1 MKKLSIILGISAGI
15 AVSAQSSTLMINNY
29 SSYDAAGRFMTVGS
43 AGSGSSQPYMYAL
56 PNSPYAVYTIPAGG
70 YTKYDKFDNTGGSN
84 PIPISGWYYIDP
96 LNNANTG
103 NYAYNHPT
111 ITAVTAVDEWMGFAF
126 SLTDVTGYTFDTFEV
141 GDPVLSGGFLSTT
154 QTGPNTGSS
163 ADWFTITTPGG
174 QITYF
179 QIF

>member
-1 MKKLSIILGISAGI
+1 MKKLSIILGIVAGI
-15 AVSAQSSTLMINNY
+15 TIAAQSSTLMINNY

-56 PNSPYAVYTIPAGG
+56 ANAPYSRYTVPAGS

-84 PIPISGWYYIDP
+84 PIPIPGWYYIDP
-96 LNNANTG
+96 LNSANTG
-103 NYAYNHPT
+103 NYPYNHPI

-126 SLTDVTGYTFDTFEV
+126 VLTDNTGYSYDSFEV
-141 GDPVLSGGFLSTT
+141 GDPALSGGFLTNT
-154 QTGPNTGSS
+154 QTGANTGIT
-163 ADWFTITTPGG
+163 ADWYTITTPSG

-179 QIF
+179 QIY